1 MPKSATDIRHFI
13 IAGVLVAITTV
24 LLDLLLK
31 AILPM
36 PVQGS
41 HQAQVIDQL
50 TSWHL
55 TLIAFLFSLVVVI
68 MLYSLFVFRKKDGDE
83 SEGAHF
89 EGNTVL
95 EIAWTVIPLIVVFV
109 FGFFGVRALS
119 DVTRA
124 APDEITVNVTGFQWS
139 WLFEYPDSGVASNEL
154 VLPVDRAARMD
165 MTSRDVIH
173 SFWIPEMRVKQDLVP
188 GMTTTLRFTPSVTG
202 EYTVDCAE
210 LCGLSHYSMV
220 APVRIVEQAEYEQWL
235 AERTAGTAPALA
247 QTGDETDADTDVE
260 TDADAQ
266 SN

>member
-13 IAGVLVAITTV
+13 IAGVLVAIATV
-24 LLDLLLK
+24 LMDLLLK
-31 AILPM
+31 ALLPM

-41 HQAQVIDQL
+41 RQAQIIDQL

-68 MLYSLFVFRKKDGDE
+68 MLYSLFVFRKSADDE

-89 EGNTVL
+89 EGNTTL

-109 FGFFGVRALS
+109 FGFFGIRALS

-124 APDEITVNVTGFQWS
+124 APDEIAVNVTGFQWS
-139 WLFEYPDSGVASNEL
+139 WLFEYPDSGIVSSEL
-154 VLPVDRAARMD
+154 VLPVDRPARMD
-165 MTSRDVIH
+165 MTARDVIH

-188 GMTTTLRFTPSVTG
+188 GMTTTLRFTPVVTG
-202 EYTVDCAE
+202 EYSVDCAE

-235 AERTAGTAPALA
+235 AERSASAAPALA
-247 QTGDETDADTDVE
+247 NTDAGAE
-260 TDADAQ
+260 TDAQ

>member
-1 MPKSATDIRHFI
+1 M
-13 IAGVLVAITTV
+13 AITTV

-119 DVTRA
+119 DVTRRRTKSRSTSPASSGPGSLSIPTA
-124 APDEITVNVTGFQWS
+124 ASHRTS
-139 WLFEYPDSGVASNEL
+139 WCC
-154 VLPVDRAARMD
+154 
-165 MTSRDVIH
+165 
-173 SFWIPEMRVKQDLVP
+173 
-188 GMTTTLRFTPSVTG
+188 PST
-202 EYTVDCAE
+202 
-210 LCGLSHYSMV
+210 
-220 APVRIVEQAEYEQWL
+220 
-235 AERTAGTAPALA
+235 ERREWT
-247 QTGDETDADTDVE
+247 
-260 TDADAQ
+260 
-266 SN
+266 

>member
-13 IAGVLVAITTV
+13 IAGVLVAISTV
-24 LLDLLLK
+24 AMDLLLK
-31 AILPM
+31 ALLPM
-36 PVQGS
+36 PTPGS
-41 HQAQVIDQL
+41 LQAEVIDQL

-68 MLYSLFVFRKKDGDE
+68 MLYSLFVFRRTDGDK

-89 EGNTVL
+89 EGNTAL
-95 EIAWTVIPLIVVFV
+95 EIAWTVIPLIIVFV

-124 APDEITVNVTGFQWS
+124 APNEVVVNVTGFQWA
-139 WLFEYPDSGVASNEL
+139 WLFEYPDNGIVSNEL
-154 VLPVDRAARMD
+154 VLPVDQPARMD

-173 SFWIPEMRVKQDLVP
+173 SFWIPEMRMKQDLVP
-188 GMTTTLRFTPSVTG
+188 GMTTTLRFTPVIAG
-202 EYTVDCAE
+202 EYSLDCAE
-210 LCGLSHYSMV
+210 LCGLSHYNMI

-235 AERTAGTAPALA
+235 AEKSAGVAPALA
-247 QTGDETDADTDVE
+247 QGEAG
-260 TDADAQ
+260 ANAASQ